1 MQLFAKSDT
10 NASKVTVKR
19 FSGWRCSIKIQILF
33 SCLCTRVITSCYN
46 IKNLGYH
53 PLNSHNLSV
62 SLCIRRK
69 LMLITFWGLSIA
81 PLGCN
86 QHQASE
92 NMGERVTIGFGF
104 TSHWLKKWH

>member
-1 MQLFAKSDT
+1 MQ
-10 NASKVTVKR
+10 VKLLLKDLVDGDVALKYK
-19 FSGWRCSIKIQILF
+19 FSFLVSVQ
-33 SCLCTRVITSCYN
+33 RVITSCYN